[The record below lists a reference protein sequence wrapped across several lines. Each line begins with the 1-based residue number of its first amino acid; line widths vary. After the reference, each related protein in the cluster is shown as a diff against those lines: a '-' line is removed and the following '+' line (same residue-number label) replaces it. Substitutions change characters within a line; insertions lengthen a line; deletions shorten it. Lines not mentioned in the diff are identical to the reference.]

1 MSLIQCWECLCTLG
15 TRTQVFTL
23 APLCQFSRPFVCVSV
38 YILECVLLGRHQ
50 VPSFMGFYIICLF
63 RDSLTM
69 ELWLAWSALSLSLC
83 RPVWPQTHR
92 DPPVSASWV
101 PRLKVYST
109 ILSTREKFQI
119 KDKKANFFLSKYTKY
134 YLDMRNPNL
143 RKHVADIEWMDGQV
157 CFVHEMATSRR

>member
-101 PRLKVYST
+101 LILKACT
-109 ILSTREKFQI
+109 IIHFILSYFIFQ
-119 KDKKANFFLSKYTKY
+119 ASFLWPEGWLSRKYT
-134 YLDMRNPNL
+134 
-143 RKHVADIEWMDGQV
+143 G
-157 CFVHEMATSRR
+157 CSSRGPRFDFQHQHGSSEPSVIQS